1 MECFSSSSSTG
12 SSQNQPSVS
21 SQAQEAGS
29 FQNQHHRRSR
39 KRGIAA
45 LLADVTNQI
54 SETRPVRV
62 CREETISK
70 VSTAMAPEFGP
81 RGDPLKGAKNKAKA
95 LKTIQASQSDDA
107 CTLYNI
113 YTKDRELFDK
123 GQEYICNFVSKNV
136 SWDVQKAVAIQIMTS
151 AMTELGKGIVDAAK
165 FAAATTGFS
174 QEVVR
179 RWAFSYF
186 TALNQYPGSID
197 DLDLDFIE
205 TQLSSERG
213 KGCGNADSILHDEE
227 FQLSARKYIRSNA
240 YRKGAPNLTTEMFCK
255 WIKDEFGVEVCCET
269 ARVWLH
275 FLGFNMSDHQKGV
288 FFDGHDREDVVEYR
302 KDLLARLEKLDE
314 TTITP
319 STPCPSVVDGE
330 NKYIRVYHD
339 ESTFYANADQTRF
352 WNDGQSQ
359 VLRQKALGSSIMVS
373 DFIVE
378 GYGYLCHEEKAARLL
393 LETQK
398 DGYFNSEMFLEQV
411 DGAIDVF
418 ERRFPG
424 VTGIFLFD
432 NAPSH
437 RKYPPDGL
445 NPANMNVYPGGKQAV
460 MRDTVWDG
468 STQKMVLQDG
478 TPKGMKLVLQERG
491 VDVKGLNADKMRAK
505 LSEFEDFSNQKT
517 LLEELVHTKGHN
529 CLYLPKYHC
538 EMNPIERNWCH
549 AKKVARQYVNG
560 SIVRLREVVPTSLNA
575 VSIEMMN
582 KFCRTCRDY
591 EMAYRSG
598 CNGKD
603 VEIRVKQY
611 KSHRRVFSTNS

>member
-1 MECFSSSSSTG
+1 MFASEKVSWSG
-12 SSQNQPSVS
+12 SHLQAQPVS

-39 KRGIAA
+39 KRVIAA

-54 SETRPVRV
+54 SETCPVRV

-81 RGDPLKGAKNKAKA
+81 RRDPLKGAKNKAKA

-314 TTITP
+314 ATITP

-339 ESTFYANADQTRF
+339 ESTFYANTDQTRF

-373 DFIVE
+373 D
-378 GYGYLCHEEKAARLL
+378 L
-393 LETQK
+393 
-398 DGYFNSEMFLEQV
+398 
-411 DGAIDVF
+411 
-418 ERRFPG
+418 
-424 VTGIFLFD
+424 
-432 NAPSH
+432 
-437 RKYPPDGL
+437 
-445 NPANMNVYPGGKQAV
+445 
-460 MRDTVWDG
+460 
-468 STQKMVLQDG
+468 
-478 TPKGMKLVLQERG
+478 
-491 VDVKGLNADKMRAK
+491 
-505 LSEFEDFSNQKT
+505 
-517 LLEELVHTKGHN
+517 
-529 CLYLPKYHC
+529 
-538 EMNPIERNWCH
+538 
-549 AKKVARQYVNG
+549 
-560 SIVRLREVVPTSLNA
+560 
-575 VSIEMMN
+575 
-582 KFCRTCRDY
+582 
-591 EMAYRSG
+591 
-598 CNGKD
+598 
-603 VEIRVKQY
+603 
-611 KSHRRVFSTNS
+611 